1 MKRKTL
7 AIVLLFLSL
16 FVPAGA
22 RSAASCNDRIR
33 MATPTSRFTV
43 NGDGTV
49 TDKKTKLTWQRCP
62 MGMVLDDGGT
72 PGVLG
77 DDRCLPAQATTFT
90 WGAAL
95 RAAQQ
100 VNASGGFAGASD
112 WRVPNRKELL
122 SIVETACTF
131 PALNTQV
138 FPEPPPG
145 QFLSSTTYSSVPHL
159 VWATDFGTGG
169 ETLPNKSDALSVRL
183 VRG

>member
-1 MKRKTL
+1 MNRHIL
-7 AIVLLFLSL
+7 AVVLSL
-16 FVPAGA
+16 VVLAPAAA
-22 RSAASCNDRIR
+22 RSAPTCNDRIR

-43 NGDGTV
+43 NADGTV

-72 PGVLG
+72 PSVLG

-90 WGAAL
+90 WAAAL
-95 RAAQQ
+95 LAAQQ
-100 VNASGGFAGASD
+100 LNASGGLGGAAD

-122 SIVETACTF
+122 SIVETRCTS

-138 FPEPPPG
+138 FPEIPG
-145 QFLSSTTYSSVPHL
+145 GEFLSATPYSSAPRL
-159 VWATDFGTGG
+159 VWATDFDTGG
-169 ETLPNKSDALSVRL
+169 ETLPSKSTALALRL